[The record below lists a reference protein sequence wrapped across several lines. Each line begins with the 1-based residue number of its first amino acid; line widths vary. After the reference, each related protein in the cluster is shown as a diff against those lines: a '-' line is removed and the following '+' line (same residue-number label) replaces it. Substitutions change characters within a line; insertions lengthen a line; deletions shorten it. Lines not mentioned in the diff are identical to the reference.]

1 MLKLFAFDL
10 DQTLLVHGS
19 IREKNRE
26 ALRALQAEGKT
37 IAFVTG
43 RVLRSPQFLAAQ
55 AGITAYCVGSNGS
68 VTATPNGHVLSE
80 HKLDPQTAVKLIQIG
95 LRHHVYFHF
104 YSQDTLFSPYF
115 YPERYE
121 HLLAADTTYGMRMQ
135 CNIHI
140 QKHNDLE
147 KGADQMLKIQY
158 SAGDDLDLQNALMR
172 EIRAIGTVAVTM
184 SGKGLVEA
192 MAQGVDK
199 WHGLKVV
206 ADHCGIQPE
215 EICAMGDYLNDC
227 GMISH
232 AGVGVAMGNALSEVK
247 EAADMVTGPFDA
259 YGAAE
264 AVWRLK
270 EEGRW

>member
-115 YPERYE
+115 
-121 HLLAADTTYGMRMQ
+121 
-135 CNIHI
+135 
-140 QKHNDLE
+140 
-147 KGADQMLKIQY
+147 
-158 SAGDDLDLQNALMR
+158 
-172 EIRAIGTVAVTM
+172 
-184 SGKGLVEA
+184 
-192 MAQGVDK
+192 
-199 WHGLKVV
+199 
-206 ADHCGIQPE
+206 
-215 EICAMGDYLNDC
+215 
-227 GMISH
+227 
-232 AGVGVAMGNALSEVK
+232 
-247 EAADMVTGPFDA
+247 
-259 YGAAE
+259 
-264 AVWRLK
+264 
-270 EEGRW
+270 